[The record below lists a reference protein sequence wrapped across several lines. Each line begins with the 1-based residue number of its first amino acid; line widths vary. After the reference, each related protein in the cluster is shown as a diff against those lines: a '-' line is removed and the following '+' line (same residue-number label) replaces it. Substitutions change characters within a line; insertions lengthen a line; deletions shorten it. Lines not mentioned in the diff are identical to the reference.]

1 MKADGAMP
9 SKSNQHPNTTYRAP
23 SAPGRLA
30 STALVLDQ
38 YLMQSWST
46 YRDRRNLRKNEP
58 SRFTSASCFL
68 NKHGI
73 SCIPSLPTHL
83 QTLPGASP
91 TPLTHCVKSASGF
104 SGASDVQALLSTP
117 VCNALGE
124 SRLSACCRMP
134 TAAALLVL
142 SSRSM

>member
-1 MKADGAMP
+1 MVQCLTNQA
-9 SKSNQHPNTTYRAP
+9 SIQQHNIQSNI
-23 SAPGRLA
+23 SAPGWLA
-30 STALVLDQ
+30 STTSVLDQ
-38 YLMQSWST
+38 YLMQSWNT
-46 YRDRRNLRKNEP
+46 FGDNRNLRKNEP

-91 TPLTHCVKSASGF
+91 TPLTHCIKAVSGF

-117 VCNALGE
+117 VCNAVGE
-124 SRLSACCRMP
+124 SRLSACCKMP

-142 SSRSM
+142 RSRSM